1 MKSLFMPSKVNQITP
16 AKSQSSQTAHLPSL
30 SFVKRILLAAPRG
43 FCAGVDRAIEIVEK
57 ALQKHGAPVYVRH
70 EIVHNRFVVESLR
83 AKGAVFIEELDEV
96 PEGASVIF
104 SAHGVPESVVV
115 DAKNRALIAIDAT
128 CPLVKKVHTS
138 VKRHADKGRTIV
150 LIGHRGHP
158 EVIGTMGQTRDG
170 RVVLVGSEAEA
181 LSISLPSDHELAY
194 TTQTTLSVDETRG
207 IIEILKNRFPHIQ
220 GPGKGDLCYAT
231 TNRQEAVRE
240 MAPQVDVLLVVGS
253 KSSSNTNRLR
263 ELGAKL
269 GIASHLLDC
278 ADEADPAW
286 IAGANVIGITSG
298 ASAPED
304 LVQGVVTWI
313 QGLYPNSS
321 VETVTVKE
329 ESVHFPLP
337 PELI

>member
-1 MKSLFMPSKVNQITP
+1 LC
-16 AKSQSSQTAHLPSL
+16 
-30 SFVKRILLAAPRG
+30 FVKRILLAAPRG
-43 FCAGVDRAIEIVEK
+43 FCAGVDRAIEIVERAIEK
-57 ALQKHGAPVYVRH
+57 YGAPVYVRH

-83 AKGAVFIEELDEV
+83 QKGAVFVEELSEV
-96 PEGASVIF
+96 PSGANVIF
-104 SAHGVPESVVV
+104 SAHGVPESVFT
-115 DAKNRALIAIDAT
+115 DAQERNLAAIDAT

-138 VKRHADKGRTIV
+138 VKRHADKDRVIV

-158 EVIGTMGQTRDG
+158 EVIGTMGQTDAG

-181 LSISLPSDHELAY
+181 HTVDLPQDKSIAY

-207 IIEILKNRFPHIQ
+207 IIDILRSRFPQIQ

-240 MAPQVDVLLVVGS
+240 MAPHVDVLLVVGS

-263 ELGAKL
+263 ELGEKL
-269 GIASHLLDC
+269 GIRSHLLDC

-286 IAGANVIGITSG
+286 IRDAKTIGITSG

-304 LVQGVVTWI
+304 LVQGVISWI
-313 QGLYPNSS
+313 QELHPGSE
-321 VETVTVKE
+321 VETVAVKE
-329 ESVHFPLP
+329 ENVHFSLP
-337 PELI
+337 AELS

>member
-1 MKSLFMPSKVNQITP
+1 M
-16 AKSQSSQTAHLPSL
+16 
-30 SFVKRILLAAPRG
+30 KRIFLAAPRG
-43 FCAGVDRAIEIVEK
+43 FCAGVDRAIEIVER
-57 ALQKHGAPVYVRH
+57 AIEKHGAPVYVRH

-83 AKGAVFIEELDEV
+83 AKGAVFVEELDEV

-104 SAHGVPESVVV
+104 SAHGVPETVVL
-115 DAKNRALIAIDAT
+115 AAQQRKLLAIDAT

-138 VKRHADKGRTIV
+138 VKRHADKDRVIV

-158 EVIGTMGQTRDG
+158 EVIGTMGQAADG
-170 RVVLVGSEAEA
+170 RVVLVGSESEA
-181 LSISLPSDHELAY
+181 RTVDLPVGKDIAY

-207 IIEILKNRFPHIQ
+207 IIDILRARFPQIQ

-240 MAPQVDVLLVVGS
+240 MAAQVDVLLVVGS

-263 ELGAKL
+263 ELGEKL
-269 GIASHLLDC
+269 GIRSHLLDC

-286 IAGANVIGITSG
+286 IESASTIGITSG

-304 LVQGVVTWI
+304 LVQGVIAWI
-313 QGLYPNSS
+313 QARHPGST
-321 VETVTVKE
+321 VETVAVKE
-329 ESVHFPLP
+329 ENVHFSLP
-337 PELI
+337 PELV

>member
-1 MKSLFMPSKVNQITP
+1 LC
-16 AKSQSSQTAHLPSL
+16 L
-30 SFVKRILLAAPRG
+30 VKRILLAAPRG

-57 ALQKHGAPVYVRH
+57 ALEKHGAPVYVRH

-83 AKGAVFIEELDEV
+83 AKGAVFVEELDEV

-104 SAHGVPESVVV
+104 SAHGVPESVVK
-115 DAKNRALIAIDAT
+115 DAKDRSLIAIDAT

-158 EVIGTMGQTRDG
+158 EVIGTMGQTQSG
-170 RVVLVGSEAEA
+170 QVVLVGSEAEA
-181 LSISLPSDHELAY
+181 HDIQLPSDHELAY

-207 IIEILKNRFPHIQ
+207 IIDILKERFPHIQ

-240 MAPQVDVLLVVGS
+240 MAPLVDVLLVVGS

-269 GIASHLLDC
+269 GIASHLLDS

-286 IAGANVIGITSG
+286 IASAKTIGITSG

-304 LVQGVVTWI
+304 LVQGVVAWI
-313 QGLYPNSS
+313 QGLHPQST